1 MLCDRSPLLP
11 MRWLLARKWPRMHR
25 APECYWQPMAP
36 KLTSCL
42 IWFIRWLTW
51 TPENSPPRE
60 KEFYNW
66 LPLCNARKSYW
77 FSTTSMTSEA
87 TEVEKYHIYDQI
99 EHKYFFGKNLTKC
112 FFYPFR
118 FFWILANSSYLQYK
132 RISKNLKEFSRG
144 KKESTKVSKCT
155 VI

>member
-77 FSTTSMTSEA
+77 FFNGLGDLRGHRVWKVSFWRPNR
-87 TEVEKYHIYDQI
+87 TEVIIFEKTLVNAYFTLIDSFEFLQILGIYSI
-99 EHKYFFGKNLTKC
+99 
-112 FFYPFR
+112 
-118 FFWILANSSYLQYK
+118 
-132 RISKNLKEFSRG
+132 
-144 KKESTKVSKCT
+144 KESPRIWKNFEGSKKHHQRFQK
-155 VI
+155 